1 MIRYFLLCKMK
12 SNKPLLRTYC
22 LRCRKHTYNLL
33 PQKVMNK
40 KVIRNDSNRGE
51 YVAVKSRLW
60 RRKKEVSAP
69 SILLCSVQ
77 KKYRE

>member
-1 MIRYFLLCKMK
+1 
-12 SNKPLLRTYC
+12 
-22 LRCRKHTYNLL
+22 
-33 PQKVMNK
+33 MNK
-40 KVIRNDSNRGE
+40 KVIRNDSNCGE
-51 YVAVKSRLW
+51 YVSVKSRLW